1 MPKPATTAPADRR
14 ALIEQLAPLVWRDRQ
29 REAEHYAA
37 LHKTTRPPYYFL
49 NVNHPT
55 IKRLYLRYLHHSLD
69 GGALTQPISDLDRV
83 RFELSLLHPAVL
95 RMLAEEY
102 AEREDTHDDLPIVE
116 PAPAIHRADAG
127 RQENAGN
134 TQDGTQ
140 GGENRPGR
148 RSGRPAAIWACMR

>member
-37 LHKTTRPPYYFL
+37 LDKTTRPPYYFL

-69 GGALTQPISDLDRV
+69 GGALTPPISDLDRV

-95 RMLAEEY
+95 RMLAEDY
-102 AEREDTHDDLPIVE
+102 AEREDTPDDLPIVE

-140 GGENRPGR
+140 SGENRHAG
-148 RSGRPAAIWACMR
+148 PAGAAV

>member
-1 MPKPATTAPADRR
+1 MPKPTTTAPADRR

-29 REAEHYAA
+29 RDAEHYAA

-69 GGALTQPISDLDRV
+69 GGALTPPISDLDRV

-102 AEREDTHDDLPIVE
+102 AEREDTPDDLPIVE
-116 PAPAIHRADAG
+116 PAPALHRADAG

-148 RSGRPAAIWACMR
+148 PAGAAV

>member
-55 IKRLYLRYLHHSLD
+55 IKRLYLRYLQRAFD
-69 GGALTQPISDLDRV
+69 GKPLVAPLGDLDRV
-83 RFELSLLHPAVL
+83 KFELAMLHPAVL
-95 RMLAEEY
+95 RELAEEY
-102 AEREDTHDDLPIVE
+102 LTTDTT
-116 PAPAIHRADAG
+116 PAPPPTK
-127 RQENAGN
+127 QPN
-134 TQDGTQ
+134 TK
-140 GGENRPGR
+140 
-148 RSGRPAAIWACMR
+148 

>member
-1 MPKPATTAPADRR
+1 MPDTKSPLPRRELIDR
-14 ALIEQLAPLVWRDRQ
+14 LAPLIWQERQ

-37 LHKTTRPPYYFL
+37 LHKQTRPPWYFL

-69 GGALTQPISDLDRV
+69 GGALTPPISDLDRV

-102 AEREDTHDDLPIVE
+102 E
-116 PAPAIHRADAG
+116 PPK
-127 RQENAGN
+127 E
-134 TQDGTQ
+134 T
-140 GGENRPGR
+140 
-148 RSGRPAAIWACMR
+148 

>member
-37 LHKTTRPPYYFL
+37 LHKITRPPYYFL

-69 GGALTQPISDLDRV
+69 GDALTPPISDLDRV

-95 RMLAEEY
+95 RMLAEDY
-102 AEREDTHDDLPIVE
+102 AEREDTDDLPIVE
-116 PAPAIHRADAG
+116 PAPALHRADAG

-140 GGENRPGR
+140 GGENRNAG
-148 RSGRPAAIWACMR
+148 PAGAAV

>member
-1 MPKPATTAPADRR
+1 MPKPTTTAPADRR

-29 REAEHYAA
+29 REAERYAA

-69 GGALTQPISDLDRV
+69 GGALTPPISDLDRV

-95 RMLAEEY
+95 RMLAEKY
-102 AEREDTHDDLPIVE
+102 AEREDTPDDLPIVE

-140 GGENRPGR
+140 SGENRHAG
-148 RSGRPAAIWACMR
+148 PAGAAV